1 MLSLFITQKNVN
13 PSFIDG
19 RSNFSK
25 MAVRDCSI
33 SDTHGEDIRL
43 QKESIV
49 NAFDKKVNKKITPTD
64 PTKIGDSL

>member
-1 MLSLFITQKNVN
+1 
-13 PSFIDG
+13 
-19 RSNFSK
+19 

-49 NAFDKKVNKKITPTD
+49 TAFDKKVNKRITPTD